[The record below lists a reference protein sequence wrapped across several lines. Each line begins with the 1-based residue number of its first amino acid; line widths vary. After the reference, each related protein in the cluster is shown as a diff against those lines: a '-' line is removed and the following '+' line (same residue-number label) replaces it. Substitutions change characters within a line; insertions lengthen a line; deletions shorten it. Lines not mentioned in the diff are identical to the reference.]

1 MGLKIQQIHYYNFR
15 NYSDYKLEDLG
26 DLTLFIGPNA
36 IGKTNLIEGIQLI
49 TAFTSFRS
57 TKSDHLVKFGE
68 QSAFVKALLRDDKR
82 KLDMHFTLQEGKR
95 AFLLNGKRKQIKSL
109 RGILPSVVFSPD
121 DLTFIKGSQSG
132 KRAQIDN
139 LGEQIS
145 VNYHTVRRDYERIL
159 RQKNKYLK
167 ESTSHGFLESVNEVL
182 TTIGSQ
188 FFVLRAQLVQ
198 ELIPY
203 IQRFYSDLSAGR
215 EEVTINYIP
224 SWDKYLSPDLIPND
238 FPQFSR
244 SEAKE
249 KLDAIIEQ
257 EFNREHQRGLALF
270 GPHADQIIFMIDGK
284 DASHFAS
291 QGQQRSLVLSFKMA
305 EVALLKDK
313 LDQTPVLLLDDVM
326 SELDEVR
333 RKQLIQVISQDMQT
347 FITSTNLSYFDDD
360 FLNKAD
366 IIHLDHDIHTE
377 GSSEE
382 GIRDE

>member
-15 NYSDYKLEDLG
+15 NYSDYQLDGLG

-36 IGKTNLIEGIQLI
+36 IGKTNLIEGIQLV
-49 TAFTSFRS
+49 TAFSSFRS
-57 TKSDHLVKFGE
+57 SKTDHLVRFGE
-68 QSAFVKALLRDDKR
+68 KDAYVKAVMSDGKR
-82 KLDMHFTLQEGKR
+82 KLDMHFTLQDGKR
-95 AFLLNGKRKQIKSL
+95 TFLLNGKRKQIKSL

-132 KRAQIDN
+132 KRAQIDS

-145 VNYHTVRRDYERIL
+145 ANYHTVRRDYERIL

-167 ESTSHGFLESVNEVL
+167 ETTSHGFLESVNEVL

-188 FFVLRAQLVQ
+188 LFVLRVQLIKD
-198 ELIPY
+198 LIPY
-203 IQRFYSDLSAGR
+203 IQRFYSELASGK
-215 EEVTINYIP
+215 EEVTIHYLP
-224 SWDKYLSPDLIPND
+224 SWDKYKSEQTLQEEIPEY
-238 FPQFSR
+238 SR
-244 SEAKE
+244 AEVKE
-249 KLDAIIEQ
+249 RLDQAIEQ
-257 EFNREHQRGLALF
+257 EFSREHQRGLALF
-270 GPHADQIIFMIDGK
+270 GPHADQIIFLIDGK

-326 SELDEVR
+326 SELDELR
-333 RKQLIQVISQDMQT
+333 REQLINIISQDMQT
-347 FITSTNLSYFDDD
+347 FITSTNLSYFNDD

-366 IIHLDHDIHTE
+366 IIHLDDR
-377 GSSEE
+377 GLN
-382 GIRDE
+382 R